1 MAYTVFGSFAFK
13 DDGDG
18 CISSKYLENSHITP
32 LVECAKL
39 DGKPGKELFEGNYKT
54 TWVDAATKYGNAE
67 LKILKTGNIY
77 ILTWFGTSGKFS
89 YEGKGFLYDGKL
101 IGSYWK
107 K

>member
-18 CISSKYLENSHITP
+18 CITSKYLENSHITP

-39 DGKPGKELFEGNYKT
+39 DGKPGKELFEGNYKA
-54 TWVDAATKYGNAE
+54 TWVDAATGYGNADLEIVKKFDIYE
-67 LKILKTGNIY
+67 LSWKGI
-77 ILTWFGTSGKFS
+77 SGKFS
-89 YEGKGFLYDGKL
+89 YEGRGFLYQGKL

-107 K
+107 M